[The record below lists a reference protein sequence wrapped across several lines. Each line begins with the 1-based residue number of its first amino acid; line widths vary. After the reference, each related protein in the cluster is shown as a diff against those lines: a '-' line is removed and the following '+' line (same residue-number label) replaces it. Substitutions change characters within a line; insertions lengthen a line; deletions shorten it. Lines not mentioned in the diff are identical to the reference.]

1 MCNKIAKKQQG
12 EKSDVIVLIASS
24 RLVGIVKLAKFIAA
38 QR

>member
-1 MCNKIAKKQQG
+1 MCNKIAKKQHG

-24 RLVGIVKLAKFIAA
+24 TLVGIVKLAKFIAA